1 MLDLR
6 RGQSVKILERCP
18 SSKEMELNFTK
29 TIVLIQPSRKEWKTV
44 P

>member
-6 RGQSVKILERCP
+6 REKIVKILERCP

-29 TIVLIQPSRKEWKTV
+29 TMVLIQPSRKKWKKV